1 MEQELR
7 ETKQKLQKADEKA
20 RGLSWS
26 EALSLWHTIFAKPRI
41 RPRYQIIRA
50 NQFTTAK
57 GRRHPKQLRHWN
69 SFHRLHKS
77 AFTLNCNQ
85 LAKTEAK
92 AFESRQFYQ
101 TDAQRFMS
109 NCILDN
115 EVALVAYE
123 QRTVEELVIGAWE
136 RKGSDRIG
144 FKSRQDHS
152 LDDVTSR
159 LEVMNTGSE
168 ITRPTTP
175 KKHICYITTGKGP
188 RRDLFV
194 TDYKA
199 ADKLTPNVVLE
210 GLHDMEIDAIIQ
222 RIMVSTEEGERR
234 EEMAEEAIA
243 IVVTQTFDY
252 MVDQGLSYGYVSGRN
267 AFIFL
272 FIRPEDPQTLYY
284 EKVILEDAST
294 TPSIV
299 SNEKLRLTAVGLVAG
314 FAQMAMGK
322 QPLGETWRS
331 KARKRLPVWEFDDGK
346 IWPT

>member
-50 NQFTTAK
+50 NHCTTAK

-77 AFTLNCNQ
+77 AFTLICNQ

-175 KKHICYITTGKGP
+175 KKHLCYITTGKGP

-194 TDYKA
+194 TEYKA

-234 EEMAEEAIA
+234 EEM
-243 IVVTQTFDY
+243 
-252 MVDQGLSYGYVSGRN
+252 
-267 AFIFL
+267 
-272 FIRPEDPQTLYY
+272 
-284 EKVILEDAST
+284 
-294 TPSIV
+294 
-299 SNEKLRLTAVGLVAG
+299 
-314 FAQMAMGK
+314 
-322 QPLGETWRS
+322 
-331 KARKRLPVWEFDDGK
+331 RLPHLPSFPTKSFDSLLLDLLLGLPRWQWASSLWARPGGAKRGK
-346 IWPT
+346 GCRFGNLTTAKSGQPDANAKPRSDRRISIIPGTRRPHFP

>member
-1 MEQELR
+1 
-7 ETKQKLQKADEKA
+7 
-20 RGLSWS
+20 
-26 EALSLWHTIFAKPRI
+26 
-41 RPRYQIIRA
+41 
-50 NQFTTAK
+50 
-57 GRRHPKQLRHWN
+57 
-69 SFHRLHKS
+69 
-77 AFTLNCNQ
+77 
-85 LAKTEAK
+85 
-92 AFESRQFYQ
+92 
-101 TDAQRFMS
+101 
-109 NCILDN
+109 
-115 EVALVAYE
+115 
-123 QRTVEELVIGAWE
+123 
-136 RKGSDRIG
+136 
-144 FKSRQDHS
+144 
-152 LDDVTSR
+152 
-159 LEVMNTGSE
+159 MNTGSE

-175 KKHICYITTGKGP
+175 KKHLYDKVCYITTGKGP
-188 RRDLFV
+188 RRDPFV
-194 TDYKA
+194 IEYKA

-252 MVDQGLSYGYVSGRN
+252 MVDQGLSYGYVSARN

-272 FIRPEDPQTLYY
+272 FIRPDDPQTLYY

-299 SNEKLRLTAVGLVAG
+299 SNEKLRLTAVGIVAG

-346 IWPT
+346 ILANLTLTPNRDQTEESPSFHEPDDHTFPDTSLFQTRSKTKAARCQKSDKVLSRLRKDDDSSGTDARTHLGIAKPGAIQSASKLGQDTTTAHPTPMAKKKQQPITCRRPKTAKPIQQDQTNPIVPKHVY